1 MIDIHSHLLPGVDDG
16 SADIDTSVRVL
27 ERFARQGLDV
37 VICTPHLNAS
47 EAALAPYEHHCELLE
62 RLIAAAPAKPKLRL
76 GWEIMLDRPG
86 CDLTGRHLALGGSSA
101 VLVEFPRA
109 YLPSGTTEELS
120 RLRRSGVVPVVAH
133 PERYYGCTVHTVRAW
148 RDAGAV
154 IQTDATMLLARGPMT
169 ELARAMLAEGL
180 IDCLASD
187 NHGDLRSLAAAR
199 LWLTEMGADEHAQ
212 MLTHSNAARVLADE
226 PPIPVPP
233 LALGGGVFARLRE
246 LLFGAPMRGPR

>member
-1 MIDIHSHLLPGVDDG
+1 VIDIHSHLLPGVDDG
-16 SADIDTSVRVL
+16 SADIATSVAVL
-27 ERFARQGLDV
+27 ERFARQGVDV

-47 EAALAPYEHHCELLE
+47 EAELAPYDLHCAILE
-62 RLIAAAPAKPKLRL
+62 TLIAAAPPSPQLRL

-86 CDLTGRHLALGGSSA
+86 CDLRAPHLSLAGSNA

-109 YLPSGTTEELS
+109 YLPAGTTDELS
-120 RLRRSGVVPVVAH
+120 RLRQSGIVPVVAH

-169 ELARAMLAEGL
+169 ELARAMLADGL

-187 NHGDLRSLAAAR
+187 NHGDRRSLAAAR
-199 LWLTEMGADEHAQ
+199 LWLTEMGAEEHAQ
-212 MLTHSNAARVLADE
+212 MLTHANASRVLANE
-226 PPIPVPP
+226 PTIPVPP
-233 LALGGGVFARLRE
+233 LPLARGVFTRLRE
-246 LLFGAPMRGPR
+246 LLFGRR

>member
-16 SADIDTSVRVL
+16 SADIETSVAVL
-27 ERFARQGLDV
+27 QRFANHGIEVLV
-37 VICTPHLNAS
+37 CTPHLAAS
-47 EAALAPYEHHCELLE
+47 EVEFAPYERNRALLAE
-62 RLIAAAPAKPKLRL
+62 LIAAAPPKPVLRL

-86 CDLTGRHLALGGSSA
+86 VDLRSPHLSLGGARA

-109 YLPSGTTEELS
+109 YLPVGTSDELD
-120 RLRRSGVVPVVAH
+120 RIRRSGVVPVVAH
-133 PERYYGCTVHTVRAW
+133 PERYYGCTLDTVRSW

-169 ELARAMLAEGL
+169 ELAKSLLAAGL

-187 NHGDLRSLAAAR
+187 NHGDRRSLAAAR
-199 LWLTEMGADEHAQ
+199 VWLEEMGAEEHAHV
-212 MLTHSNAARVLADE
+212 LTHSNAARVLANE

-233 LALGGGVFARLRE
+233 LPLGRGVFHRLRE
-246 LLFGAPMRGPR
+246 LLLGRR